1 MERTHTVKMAG
12 IAEAVLFACGEAVP
26 SERLAE
32 VLSADVKEIPDIM
45 ASLNERYEAAGSGLR
60 VKLLGK
66 SWQLCTKKE
75 FAPYIRAAMENKKSA
90 PLSNAAME
98 VLTIVAYNQPV
109 TKSFIE
115 HVRGVDS
122 SSVVNTLVDRELLE
136 EAGRLD
142 IPGKPIAYKTTSNFL
157 RCFELTS
164 LGDLPPLPILQPQK
178 SSADENVVH
187 NSSEKDPEKN
197 SEIIEENE

>member
-1 MERTHTVKMAG
+1 MEHTHTVKLAC
-12 IAEAVLFACGEAVP
+12 IAEAVLFACGEAVS

-32 VLSADVKEIPDIM
+32 ILSVDVKEIPDIM
-45 ASLNERYEAAGSGLR
+45 MSLNERYEEYGSGLR
-60 VKLLGK
+60 TRSLGK
-66 SWQLCTKKE
+66 NWQLCTEKE
-75 FAPYIRAAMENKKSA
+75 FAPYIHAAMENKKSA

-122 SSVVNTLVDRELLE
+122 GSVVNTLVERELLE

-157 RCFELTS
+157 RCFQLTS
-164 LGDLPPLPILQPQK
+164 LGDLPPLPILQPQRSASVEK
-178 SSADENVVH
+178 GNDISSNI
-187 NSSEKDPEKN
+187 SEATNEK
-197 SEIIEENE
+197 E

>member
-1 MERTHTVKMAG
+1 MEYTHTVKLAC

-26 SERLAE
+26 SERLAA
-32 VLSADVKEIPDIM
+32 VLSVDLREIPDIM
-45 ASLNERYEAAGSGLR
+45 ASLNERYDETGSCLI

-75 FAPYIRAAMENKKSA
+75 FAPYIRAAIENKKSA

-122 SSVVNTLVDRELLE
+122 SSVVNTLVERELLE

-142 IPGKPIAYKTTSNFL
+142 IPGKPVAYKTTSNFL

-164 LGDLPPLPILQPQK
+164 LGDLPPLPILQPQR
-178 SSADENVVH
+178 SSADEKITH
-187 NSSEKDPEKN
+187 NA
-197 SEIIEENE
+197 SEIIEEEE

>member
-1 MERTHTVKMAG
+1 
-12 IAEAVLFACGEAVP
+12 
-26 SERLAE
+26 
-32 VLSADVKEIPDIM
+32 
-45 ASLNERYEAAGSGLR
+45 
-60 VKLLGK
+60 
-66 SWQLCTKKE
+66 
-75 FAPYIRAAMENKKSA
+75 MENKKSA

-178 SSADENVVH
+178 SSADENAVH
-187 NSSEKDPEKN
+187 NSSEKDSEKN

>member
-1 MERTHTVKMAG
+1 MEHSHIIKMAA
-12 IAEAVLFACGEAVP
+12 ITEAVLFACGEPVP
-26 SERLAE
+26 SQRLSE
-32 VLSADVKEIPDIM
+32 VLGTDEKELPDIIR
-45 ASLNERYEAAGSGLR
+45 ARNNRYEESGSGLC
-60 VKLLGK
+60 VTALGK

-109 TKSFIE
+109 TKSFVE

-122 SSVVNTLVDRELLE
+122 SSVVNNLVERELLE

-142 IPGKPIAYKTTSNFL
+142 IPGRPVSYRTTENFL

-164 LGDLPPLPILQPQK
+164 LGDLPPLPILQRP
-178 SSADENVVH
+178 
-187 NSSEKDPEKN
+187 SETGITDN
-197 SEIIEENE
+197 TEE

>member
-1 MERTHTVKMAG
+1 MERTNTVKMAG

-32 VLSADVKEIPDIM
+32 VLSVDTKEIPDIM
-45 ASLNERYEAAGSGLR
+45 ASLNERYEKAESGLI
-60 VKLLGK
+60 VKPLGK

-122 SSVVNTLVDRELLE
+122 SSVVNTLVERELLE

-157 RCFELTS
+157 RCFELKS

-178 SSADENVVH
+178 SSADEKSVD
-187 NSSEKDPEKN
+187 NSSK
-197 SEIIEENE
+197 IIEEKE